1 MYEEEYTQA
10 QVDEMVAK
18 LEAAKAK
25 NKNLKNDFYIKP
37 EDACDAF
44 RLIERG
50 IPENEAIQETIEG
63 IDEWIT
69 ENPFEWYI

>member
-1 MYEEEYTQA
+1 MYEPDYTQA
-10 QVDEMVAK
+10 QVDDMVAK

-44 RLIERG
+44 RLIEQG
-50 IPENEAIQETIEG
+50 IPENEAIQDTIEG

-69 ENPFEWYI
+69 EHPFE